1 MMPAAHPG
9 GGLVRALAASLA
21 FAGALLFG
29 APGPLYAD
37 VTQETRQVDFTGVEG
52 TDARGISFARLVF
65 EAGAVRPYNIGID
78 GNQVILLFERPV
90 GGNLKPI
97 VRALQT
103 HVVSARVSAHGRIV
117 ALKLRGEYRT
127 GQTTVDGAL
136 LVDLI
141 PLKAPAKPPVRTA
154 KRKAKKVP
162 PQVSATTSDM
172 IWKKAIERAI
182 SGSPSKKPLPKV
194 TMMPKLPRAAREAQ
208 TKARAPLKQK
218 VADAN
223 RKPGD
228 AGAKV
233 AAGAAAAD
241 ALAGIEPAAGG
252 SITIDLPPAGKTD
265 GALKPE
271 EGKAAESRA
280 PAKMVPEKKDV
291 ANSGTASGSGV
302 TIPLEP
308 VEKPK
313 ARLVEPAGTLEMKP
327 VAKAAPETLPKGI
340 PRVES
345 RKSAPPPAEPPQSV
359 PPRSL
364 PTKSEPPKAMP
375 SEGPPPDGPIRVRFA
390 REHGAAAFSLFFD
403 WNRATPA
410 AVFRRSDFLWIV
422 FGERAEMDFNAA
434 QADGRPIAESLEVI
448 KTASGTVVRLALDR
462 PFTPFVRQNG
472 HVWEVAMMRGQA
484 DPIRPMR
491 VLTETGSDGGGK
503 VVVYSGPAS
512 PPVRIPDAENG
523 GDLMV
528 VPVTTESSGVIS
540 DRDYPEFRILATAQG
555 VAFRVQSKKLQI
567 ANTADGIAISADGGL
582 QVSRNGGDGNGPV
595 RPLPAATPIFQ
606 YATWRKG
613 GTERFNEIK
622 QQLQA
627 AVATAKEDAQGARR
641 LDLARFYFSYG
652 LATEALGALNL
663 IDPRDP
669 VALDPSFSVLRGA
682 AAVMANS
689 MKDAEQDLFPSR
701 LDGHPELAL
710 WRGSLRA
717 YQGDWAGANRQ
728 FSLAGDLFRTYAEPY
743 RTRFILQAA
752 EAAINVRD
760 HVQATRYLA
769 LIDESELSR
778 PDKIRLALL
787 RGQVQKAEGAV
798 KDALKSWAE
807 VIDSRE
813 GRSRVLA
820 VLARID
826 LLTGQGKMSSGEAI
840 EVLERLRFTWR
851 GDDLEFETLRRL
863 GRYYTLERKHKLA
876 LLSWRRAVTFYPDH
890 ADAPAL
896 RQKMQDTF
904 TALFRDGMADELPP
918 LVAVA
923 LFEEFRELV
932 PATADGARMVRDFA
946 ERLVTVDLLNRAG
959 DLLEKQ
965 IPLDAGSATGALV
978 GARVA
983 EIRMKDGQPIRALSA
998 LDKSRADG
1006 LAKPLADRRRY
1017 LRVSALTASGKSGK
1031 ALELLSGDTTRK
1043 ANVLRADIHWRKQDW
1058 KQAAFAFGMIAAG
1071 IEPEGGEPLP
1081 EGEAQLVLGWAA
1093 ALALSDDR
1101 RGLQALR
1108 RRFDAVMEAGPHKD
1122 TYRIFAAAI
1131 TGPVTDYEAVI
1142 TRLREVDHFEA
1153 FLETYR
1159 KESEKAAK
1167 ETAAGAAA
1175 TPPPAAGA
1183 KPGGQ
1188 QARVTN

>member
-1 MMPAAHPG
+1 M
-9 GGLVRALAASLA
+9 LAALFA
-21 FAGALLFG
+21 LTAALLAGA
-29 APGPLYAD
+29 AGPLRAD
-37 VTQETRQVDFTGVEG
+37 IARDTGQIDFTGVEG
-52 TDARGISFARLVF
+52 IDARGISFARLVF
-65 EAGAVRPYNIGID
+65 EAGAIRPYNIGID

-103 HVVSARVSAHGRIV
+103 HIVSAKISAHGRIV

-154 KRKAKKVP
+154 KRKAKKAP
-162 PQVSATTSDM
+162 PKVSATTSDL
-172 IWKKAIERAI
+172 IWQKAIERAI
-182 SGSPSKKPLPKV
+182 TGSATKKPRPKV
-194 TMMPKLPRAAREAQ
+194 TMMPKLPKAAREAG
-208 TKARAPLKQK
+208 TKARAPQKQK
-218 VADAN
+218 IAGAD
-223 RKPGD
+223 RKPGS
-228 AGAKV
+228 AGAKG
-233 AAGAAAAD
+233 AAGSAVAD

-252 SITIDLPPAGKTD
+252 SITIELPPAGKID

-271 EGKAAESRA
+271 EGESAESRVL
-280 PAKMVPEKKDV
+280 AKKVPEKKDV
-291 ANSGTASGSGV
+291 AKSGTASGSGV
-302 TIPLEP
+302 TISLKP
-308 VEKPK
+308 VEEPK
-313 ARLVEPAGTLEMKP
+313 ARPVKPA
-327 VAKAAPETLPKGI
+327 VKAAPGALPKGT
-340 PRVES
+340 PKLKP
-345 RKSAPPPAEPPQSV
+345 RKSAMPPAEPP
-359 PPRSL
+359 R
-364 PTKSEPPKAMP
+364 AMP
-375 SEGPPPDGPIRVRFA
+375 TEGPPPDGPIRVRFA
-390 REHGAAAFSLFFD
+390 QGHGAAAFSLFFD

-434 QADGRPIAESLEVI
+434 RADGQSIAESLEVME
-448 KTASGTVVRLALDR
+448 TASGTVVRLALDR
-462 PFTPFVRQNG
+462 PFTPFVRQDG
-472 HVWEVAMMRGQA
+472 HVWEVVMMRGQA

-491 VLTETGSDGGGK
+491 VLTESGSSGGGK

-512 PPVRIPDAENG
+512 PPVRIPDPENG

-528 VPVTTESSGVIS
+528 VPVTAESSGVIS

-567 ANTADGIAISADGGL
+567 ANTADGIVVSADGGL

-595 RPLPAATPIFQ
+595 RPLPVATPIFQ
-606 YATWRKG
+606 YDTWRKG
-613 GTERFNEIK
+613 RAERFNEIK

-689 MKDAEQDLFPSR
+689 MKDAERDLFPSR

-728 FSLAGDLFRTYAEPY
+728 FGLAGDLFRAYAEPY

-760 HVQATRYLA
+760 HVQATRYLG
-769 LIDESELSR
+769 LIDESKLSR

-787 RGQVQKAEGAV
+787 RGQIQKAEGAV

-851 GDDLEFETLRRL
+851 GDNLEFETLRRL

-890 ADAPAL
+890 ADTPAIS
-896 RQKMQDTF
+896 QKMRDTF
-904 TALFRDGMADELPP
+904 MALFRDGMADELPP

-946 ERLVTVDLLNRAG
+946 ERLVAVDLLNRAG

-965 IPLDAGSATGALV
+965 IPTSEGTAAGAMA

-1017 LRVSALTASGKSGK
+1017 LRVSALTASGKSDE
-1031 ALELLSGDTTRK
+1031 ALELLSGDTTRE

-1058 KQAAFAFGMIAAG
+1058 KQAAFAFGMIASG
-1071 IEPEGGEPLP
+1071 IELEDGEPLA

-1101 RGLQALR
+1101 KGLQALR
-1108 RRFDAVMEAGPHKD
+1108 RRFDAVMDAGPHKD

-1142 TRLREVDHFEA
+1142 TRLREVDHFQA

-1167 ETAAGAAA
+1167 EGAAGAAA
-1175 TPPPAAGA
+1175 TPPPGA
-1183 KPGGQ
+1183 EARPGGQ
-1188 QARVTN
+1188 QARIAN